1 MKYPYAFILCLL
13 GWLFTSCQSIEPLSI
28 DYLVPAEVSYP
39 KELKRVAVVNNMP
52 TPKAANVKEEVAKEN
67 EYGVTFKTQRFAGQP
82 DVTVEVLAEELANGN
97 YFEQVIICDSAL
109 RAQDQTPR
117 KEALTREEI
126 QQLTESLGV
135 DFLIA
140 LEDVHF
146 LATRKVEFTPYYQA
160 FLGVTDLKAYPTVS
174 IYLPQRNGPTTSL
187 QTNDSIFWESF
198 GSDISQAATRL
209 IPQKKM
215 LKEASEFAG
224 SIPAKT
230 LLPHWKTAQRYIF
243 AGGSAPMR
251 DALIY
256 IRENNWPE
264 AINQWQK
271 CYEQKKGKKKMQ
283 AAHNLAIGYEMQDS
297 IPEALEWARKAQK
310 LAYECDKVEE
320 KKNRQGINATDAP
333 HYALTSFYVSELEK
347 RNSDL
352 LLLNIQMERFK
363 E

>member
-1 MKYPYAFILCLL
+1 MNKFSFILGLL
-13 GWLFTSCQSIEPLSI
+13 GLILTSCQSIEPLSI
-28 DYLVPAEVSYP
+28 DYLVPAEVSFP

-52 TPKAANVKEEVAKEN
+52 IPNTADVKEEVAKEN
-67 EYGVTFKTQRFAGQP
+67 EYGVTYKPQRFNGLPA
-82 DVTVEVLAEELANGN
+82 VTAEVLAEELAKGN

-109 RAQDQTPR
+109 RALDKSPR
-117 KEALTREEI
+117 KEALTRQEI
-126 QQLTESLGV
+126 QELTEGLGV

-140 LEDVHF
+140 LENVHF
-146 LATRKVEFTPYYQA
+146 TSTRKVEFSPYYQA
-160 FLGVTDLKAYPTVS
+160 FLGVTDLKACPTVS
-174 IYLPQRNGPTTSL
+174 IYLPQRNGPITTL
-187 QTNDSIFWESF
+187 QSNDSIFWETF
-198 GSDISQAATRL
+198 GSNFTQVQSRLISQ
-209 IPQKKM
+209 
-215 LKEASEFAG
+215 KELMAQASEFAG
-224 SIPAKT
+224 SIPVKQ
-230 LLPHWKTAQRYIF
+230 LLPSWKTAHRYLF

-264 AINQWQK
+264 AIQQWQL

-283 AAHNLAIGYEMQDS
+283 AAHNIAIGYEMQDS

-310 LAYECDKVEE
+310 LAYECDKVEQ
-320 KKNRQGINATDAP
+320 KKTQQGITASDAP
-333 HYALTSFYVSELEK
+333 HYALTSVYVSELEK